1 MVMIKRIE
9 GREIRNEEVCDRG
22 GSGTFPARNVGLVDN
37 FRVSAR
43 YLDVDYRAERSAV
56 AGPNLGPLQIILI

>member
-1 MVMIKRIE
+1 MMVMINRRPAGDKE
-9 GREIRNEEVCDRG
+9 ACGKG
-22 GSGTFPARNVGLVDN
+22 GSGTFPDRNVGLVDN
-37 FRVSAR
+37 LRVSAR